1 MLGVTSLLTGA
12 ITEADPLRFG
22 RQSAA
27 LPSQLLHYS
36 QDKRPVV
43 VWNTTRRCNL
53 HCAHC
58 YTDSADREYPGEL
71 STAEGLA
78 MIEGLAEAHVPV
90 LLLSGG
96 EPLRHPALLD
106 FARHARHCGMR
117 VVISTNGTL
126 ITDETAE
133 ALADIGVSYVGISV
147 DGRPEVHDRF
157 RGSRG
162 AFDASM
168 RGIEACRQ
176 AGLKV
181 GLRVTLT
188 RSNMDDLPWIFDL
201 MEERDVPRLCI
212 YHLAPTGRGARIQ
225 DFTPTHAETRAA
237 MDYVFGRVLAMSKTG
252 RSPEVLTADN
262 HSDAAYLLM
271 FVSAHAPE
279 RVEEV
284 RQLLRWNGG
293 NGSGQAIASIDADG
307 TVYADQFWRWRP
319 LGNVR
324 EQSFTEIWD
333 EAPPPLLTELRDR
346 HQRLPARCQ
355 GCQYLDLCNGNF
367 RSRADAVT
375 GDPWGMDP
383 LCYLS
388 DEEVGIDATN

>member
-22 RQSAA
+22 RRSAA
-27 LPSQLLHYS
+27 LPPPLLHYS

-43 VWNTTRRCNL
+43 VWTTTRRCNL

-58 YTDSADREYPGEL
+58 YTDSADRAYPGEL

-78 MIEGLAEAHVPV
+78 MIEDLAAADVPV

-96 EPLRHPALLD
+96 EPLRRPDLLEL
-106 FARHARHCGMR
+106 AGHARSCGMR

-126 ITDETAE
+126 ITTETAE
-133 ALADIGVSYVGISV
+133 ALAGIGVSYVGISV

-157 RGSRG
+157 RGARG

-168 RGIEACRQ
+168 SGIEACRD

-188 RSNMDDLPWIFDL
+188 RSNLDDLPWIFDL

-225 DFTPTHAETRAA
+225 DFTPSHAETRSA
-237 MDYVFGRVLAMSKTG
+237 MDYVFERVLAMSNEG

-271 FVSAHAPE
+271 FVSARAPE
-279 RVEEV
+279 RVPEV

-293 NGSGQAIASIDADG
+293 NGSGRAIAAIDADG
-307 TVYADQFWRWRP
+307 TIYADQFWRWRP

-324 EQSFTEIWD
+324 QQSFAEVWD
-333 EAPPPLLTELRDR
+333 EAPPPLLEALRDR
-346 HQRLPARCQ
+346 RDRLPARCRD
-355 GCQYLDLCNGNF
+355 CRFLDLCNGNF
-367 RSRADAVT
+367 RSRADAAT

-383 LCYLS
+383 LCYLT
-388 DEEVGIDATN
+388 DEEVGVDAAG

>member
-22 RQSAA
+22 RQSAT

-237 MDYVFGRVLAMSKTG
+237 MDYVFGRVLAMSKAG

-293 NGSGQAIASIDADG
+293 NGSGHAIASIDADG

-333 EAPPPLLTELRDR
+333 DAPPPLLTELRDR

>member
-22 RQSAA
+22 RQSAT

-71 STAEGLA
+71 STTEGRA

-225 DFTPTHAETRAA
+225 DFTPTHADTRAA
-237 MDYVFGRVLAMSKTG
+237 MDYVFERVLAMSKTG

-271 FVSAHAPE
+271 FISTHAPE

-333 EAPPPLLTELRDR
+333 DAPPPLLTELRDR